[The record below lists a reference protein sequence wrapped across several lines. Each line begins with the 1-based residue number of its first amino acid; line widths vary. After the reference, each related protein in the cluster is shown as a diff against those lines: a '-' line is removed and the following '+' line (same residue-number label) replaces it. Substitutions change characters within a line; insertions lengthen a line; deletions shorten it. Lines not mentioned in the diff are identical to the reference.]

1 MLAKNGND
9 IILCC
14 LRSLCVINI
23 GSQMNFHC
31 VLCIKER
38 AAWFTCTTRSLWRG
52 DLKHTMSFIIQSMEN
67 HFEII
72 FIIWTK
78 TKRAYNYLKY
88 TFFACWELVCLV
100 HHYFCGE
107 GSAVKAFS
115 SCVGD
120 RGFEPQSS
128 HFFCRFYHFWFQIMN
143 RYNVSFKNN
152 LIFFFNYC
160 FKF

>member
-1 MLAKNGND
+1 MLAKHGND

-67 HFEII
+67 HLRLFLSYELRRKEHITTWNTLFSRAENLFASYIII
-72 FIIWTK
+72 FAEKGQRLKHLALVLGIVDSNLSLAIFSVDFIIFDSRSWIDTM
-78 TKRAYNYLKY
+78 
-88 TFFACWELVCLV
+88 
-100 HHYFCGE
+100 
-107 GSAVKAFS
+107 
-115 SCVGD
+115 
-120 RGFEPQSS
+120 
-128 HFFCRFYHFWFQIMN
+128 YHSKI
-143 RYNVSFKNN
+143 
-152 LIFFFNYC
+152 I
-160 FKF
+160 